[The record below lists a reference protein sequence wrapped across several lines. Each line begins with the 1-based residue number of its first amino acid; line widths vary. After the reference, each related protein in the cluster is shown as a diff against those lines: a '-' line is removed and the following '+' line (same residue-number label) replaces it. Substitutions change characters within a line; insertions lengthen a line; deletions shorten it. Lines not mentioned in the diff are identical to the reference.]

1 MSMYDTTCE
10 AVDAAPSAWLDAGS
24 TDTPGTLH
32 GGKANPPPPPPPPID
47 PSIINGTNGDDM
59 LQGGTGTNTIY
70 GGKGEDTVV
79 YRGALGDYELIYED
93 WQFKMVDK
101 VSGRDGSDLLNGVE
115 RLQFDG
121 ITVLLGSDGSAHLED
136 GTELL
141 APYVPPPLPDGW
153 DDYIGIWPVE
163 GGGDIVIAIDAVTT
177 TDIGLAGVSSV
188 DSAFIV
194 TDA

>member
-1 MSMYDTTCE
+1 MYDTTCE

-32 GGKANPPPPPPPPID
+32 GGKANPPPPPPPPPID
-47 PSIINGTNGDDM
+47 PSFINGTNGDDT
-59 LQGGTGTNTIY
+59 LQGGTGNNTIY

-79 YRGALGDYELIYED
+79 YRGALGDYELSYEGYE
-93 WQFKMVDK
+93 FKLVDK
-101 VSGRDGSDLLNGVE
+101 VSGRDGSDLLNSVE

-121 ITVLLGSDGSAHLED
+121 ITVLLGSDGSARLED

-141 APYVPPPLPDGW
+141 APYVPPPLS
-153 DDYIGIWPVE
+153 DDWLGPIWTWPVE
-163 GGGDIVIAIDAVTT
+163 GGEDIVIAFDAVTT

-188 DSAFIV
+188 DSAFLV

>member
-1 MSMYDTTCE
+1 MYDTTCE

-32 GGKANPPPPPPPPID
+32 GGKANPPPPPPPPPID
-47 PSIINGTNGDDM
+47 PSLITGTNGDDT
-59 LQGGTGTNTIY
+59 LQGGTGNNTIH

-79 YRGALGDYELIYED
+79 YRGVLGEYELVYED
-93 WQFKMVDK
+93 WQFKIIDK
-101 VSGRDGSDLLNGVE
+101 VSGRDGIDLLGGVE

-121 ITVLLGSDGSAHLED
+121 ITVLLGSDGSARLED

-141 APYVPPPLPDGW
+141 APYVPPPLPDDWYG
-153 DDYIGIWPVE
+153 YVGIWPVE
-163 GGGDIVIAIDAVTT
+163 GGEDIVIAFDAVMT
-177 TDIGLAGVSSV
+177 TDIGLAGVSSAG
-188 DSAFIV
+188 SAFVV